1 MTVLMFEARS
11 VQGRGRVKLRRR
23 ARTIGQPIL
32 ARLQQWRQRGKER
45 AELASLDD
53 RMLADIGISRAEAQ
67 FLSGKPFW
75 RE

>member
-1 MTVLMFEARS
+1 MTVLLFEARS
-11 VQGRGRVKLRRR
+11 VPGWRRVTPRRR
-23 ARTIGQPIL
+23 ARRIGQSIL
-32 ARLQQWRQRGKER
+32 GRLRQWRRRGIER

-53 RMLADIGISRAEAQ
+53 RMLADFGVSRAEAQ

>member
-1 MTVLMFEARS
+1 MTVLLFEARS
-11 VQGRGRVKLRRR
+11 VPGRGRVTPRRR
-23 ARTIGQPIL
+23 ARRIGRTILG
-32 ARLQQWRQRGKER
+32 RLRQWRLRARER

-53 RMLADIGISRAEAQ
+53 RILTDIGVSRAEAR

>member
-1 MTVLMFEARS
+1 MTALLFETRS
-11 VQGRGRVKLRRR
+11 VPCRGRGTPRRR
-23 ARTIGQPIL
+23 ARPIGRSIL
-32 ARLQQWRQRGKER
+32 GRPRQWRQRARER